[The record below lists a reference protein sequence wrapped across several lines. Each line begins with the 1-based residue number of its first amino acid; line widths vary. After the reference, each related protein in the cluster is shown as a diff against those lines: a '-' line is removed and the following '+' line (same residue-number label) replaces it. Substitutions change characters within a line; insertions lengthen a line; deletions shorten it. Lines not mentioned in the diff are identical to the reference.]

1 MYDFFW
7 REESAAKKYEN
18 HKECNRF
25 CLDSNPDSSTFLFYQ
40 ASDLTSLSL
49 SSLS

>member
-7 REESAAKKYEN
+7 REESAAKKFEN
-18 HKECNRF
+18 QKECSRF
-25 CLDSNPDSSTFLFYQ
+25 YLDSNPDSSTFLLYH